1 MSGRSFSRTAALLLA
16 TSVGAPAFA
25 SPSPPLKVAAAADLA
40 VAFKEVGAAFEKKS
54 GDKVVFSFGSTGLLE
69 KQIVEGAPFDVF
81 AAANVSFAEDAIKA
95 GACAAD
101 SKSLYA
107 RGRIV
112 VWWRKDSAVAAPRS
126 IADLADKRFVKV
138 AIANPA
144 HAPYGKAAE
153 EAMRKAGV
161 WATVQPKLVFGE
173 NVQQTLQFAQSGNA
187 EAAVVAL
194 SLAVVSDGGYVLVDD
209 ALHAP
214 IDQALVVC
222 GKDPERGKRARSFT
236 AFVNSPEGRL
246 IMKRYGFLLRRSR
259 QALERLAPARS
270 ALRSKSRMTK
280 PEAQLSTSSLPST
293 LRTPLSGTSS
303 GFLSPDL
310 STT

>member
-1 MSGRSFSRTAALLLA
+1 MF
-16 TSVGAPAFA
+16 VGARALGAP
-25 SPSPPLKVAAAADLA
+25 PPLKIAAAADLA
-40 VAFKEVGAAFEKKS
+40 LAFRDVGAAYEKKS
-54 GDKVVFSFGSTGLLE
+54 SEKVIFSFGSTGLLE

-81 AAANVSFAEDAIKA
+81 AAANISFAEDAIKA
-95 GACAAD
+95 GACSAD

-112 VWWRKDSAVAAPRS
+112 IWWRNDSTVAPPKS

-153 EAMRKAGV
+153 QAMEKAGV
-161 WATVQPKLVFGE
+161 WAAVKPKLVFGE

-194 SLAVVSDGGYVLVDD
+194 SLAVINEGQWLLVED

-222 GKDPERGKRARSFT
+222 GTDAGRNRRAR
-236 AFVNSPEGRL
+236 AFVAFVGSPEGRA
-246 IMKRYGFLLRRSR
+246 IMKKYGFLLPGETHT
-259 QALERLAPARS
+259 AS
-270 ALRSKSRMTK
+270 AK
-280 PEAQLSTSSLPST
+280 
-293 LRTPLSGTSS
+293 
-303 GFLSPDL
+303 
-310 STT
+310 

>member
-1 MSGRSFSRTAALLLA
+1 MSGRSSTRTRVLWVALFVVAL
-16 TSVGAPAFA
+16 GARALA
-25 SPSPPLKVAAAADLA
+25 SPSPLKVAAAADLA
-40 VAFKEVGAAFEKKS
+40 LAFRDVGAAYEKKT
-54 GDKVVFSFGSTGLLE
+54 GEKVIFSFGSTGLLE

-81 AAANVSFAEDAIKA
+81 AAANISFAEDAIKA

-101 SKSLYA
+101 SKTLYA

-112 VWWRKDSAVAAPRS
+112 VWWRKDSGVQPPKS
-126 IADLADKRFVKV
+126 IADLADKRFVKI

-153 EAMRKAGV
+153 QAMEKARV
-161 WATVQPKLVFGE
+161 WAAVQPKLVFGE

-194 SLAVVSDGGYVLVDD
+194 SLAVVNEGDWLLVDD

-222 GKDPERGKRARSFT
+222 GKDAERGKRARAFT
-236 AFVNSPEGRL
+236 AFVNSPEGRG
-246 IMKRYGFLLRRSR
+246 IMKKYGFLLPGETHT
-259 QALERLAPARS
+259 AS
-270 ALRSKSRMTK
+270 AK
-280 PEAQLSTSSLPST
+280 
-293 LRTPLSGTSS
+293 
-303 GFLSPDL
+303 
-310 STT
+310 

>member
-1 MSGRSFSRTAALLLA
+1 MSGRSSTRTSAVLALAALSLGGGRAL
-16 TSVGAPAFA
+16 A
-25 SPSPPLKVAAAADLA
+25 SPSPLKVAAAADLA
-40 VAFKEVGAAFEKKS
+40 LAFKDVGAAYEKKS
-54 GDKVVFSFGSTGLLE
+54 GDKVIFSFGSTGLLE

-95 GACAAD
+95 GACNGD
-101 SKSLYA
+101 SKALYA

-112 VWWRKDSAVAAPRS
+112 VWWRKDAPFAPPKT

-144 HAPYGKAAE
+144 HAPYGKAAQQ
-153 EAMRKAGV
+153 AMEKAGV
-161 WATVQPKLVFGE
+161 WPALQPKLVYGE

-194 SLAVVSDGGYVLVDD
+194 SLAVVNDGSYVLVED

-222 GKDPERGKRARSFT
+222 GKDAERQKRARAFT
-236 AFVNSPEGRL
+236 LFVNSPEGRA
-246 IMKRYGFLLRRSR
+246 IMKKYGFLLPGETHT
-259 QALERLAPARS
+259 AS
-270 ALRSKSRMTK
+270 AK
-280 PEAQLSTSSLPST
+280 
-293 LRTPLSGTSS
+293 
-303 GFLSPDL
+303 
-310 STT
+310 